1 MRNKVDNDIDKR
13 ENRLRKG
20 RNKRI
25 DEGKRDRKK
34 EKGTGKEKAKK
45 IMELIKKQKKNKK
58 QSNRTIHFF
67 RLGLPNI
74 TRLKIYKIDFI
85 VN

>member
-45 IMELIKKQKKNKK
+45 IMELIKKQKKKK
-58 QSNRTIHFF
+58 TEQSNDTF
-67 RLGLPNI
+67 LQAGI
-74 TRLKIYKIDFI
+74 TEYYKIKNI
-85 VN
+85 